1 MKRKTAVSLLV
12 TALGVMLAAAALL
25 ATRTDALPLPADKIL
40 APLGGIAVGLGL
52 AGLLGQTMVESDPV
66 LRQREKEQNNER
78 NTAIRCRAESMA
90 GRVTVAALA
99 LGSVVSKSLEAPV
112 WVTVLLLGF
121 AFAYA
126 VLALI
131 FTLWYQRRM

>member
-1 MKRKTAVSLLV
+1 MKRKTVLCWLV
-12 TALGVMLAAAALL
+12 TALGVILGVAALL
-25 ATRTDALPLPADKIL
+25 ATRTDALPLPADRIL

-52 AGLLGQTMVESDPV
+52 AGLLGQAMVESDPV
-66 LRQREKEQNNER
+66 LRQREKEKNDER

-99 LGSVVSKSLEAPV
+99 LGSVVSRALEAPV
-112 WVTVLLLGF
+112 WVAVLLLGF

-126 VLALI
+126 VLELI
-131 FTLWYQRRM
+131 FTLWYRRRM